1 MPRNR
6 RQQVMQHMA
15 TFEQQQRPEVQPGKA
30 EEDKAAADKEQ
41 PGVGKRKGGQKAAA
55 GKGGRGRKGKEKV
68 PPVEGETG
76 GDKGAAK
83 SPAAK
88 APAASFE
95 KKFKIAT
102 MPDACWEVLME
113 IVRKLRCVQIV

>member
-1 MPRNR
+1 
-6 RQQVMQHMA
+6 MQHMA
-15 TFEQQQRPEVQPGKA
+15 TFEQQQRPEVQQGKA

-76 GDKGAAK
+76 GEDKGAAK
-83 SPAAK
+83 SK

-113 IVRKLRCVQIV
+113 IVRKLRCVQ